1 MASRKTGYKSQPHY
15 KNELSA
21 QKKRSEVVKR
31 VKRNKARRTL
41 MSQGRVSKGDG
52 KDVHHKSALS
62 KGGSNK
68 PDNWQVKPAGSN
80 RKDKSMM
87 RRKKK
92 YGT

>member
-1 MASRKTGYKSQPHY
+1 MAARKPGYKSQPHY
-15 KNELSA
+15 KNELAS

-41 MSQGRVSKGDG
+41 MSQGRVRKGDG
-52 KDVHHKSALS
+52 KDVHHKTALS
-62 KGGSNK
+62 KGGSNNSA
-68 PDNWQVKPAGSN
+68 NWQVTAAGSN

-92 YGT
+92 NGT